1 MVAGATPA
9 LQPAAERPGDILPS
23 RMEITQEAPAAFRT
37 SAKRPGPVGLV
48 LEAIDD
54 LRSRWRLVRYL
65 ARADLKRKG
74 ADTLFG
80 NLWWVL
86 DPLLQMAVYVILVT
100 VIFQRDTPAYPLF
113 IFAAILPWKWFTTVL
128 SDGITSVT
136 GQERLIKQLK
146 FPKIVL
152 PASSMIEGLVQ
163 FGFGLIPLMGMLLLF
178 YRDRLSLALVWVPLV
193 VVVQFVFTAGL
204 TIAMAALN
212 VFFRDVGNLSRHVI
226 RLWFYLSPAL
236 YGADTIASLGEKHPT
251 IVALMKLNP
260 FYAILESYRAAIY
273 YGATPDFGLLGAVL
287 AGSVVLLALGTI
299 FFKRLEPSF
308 AKVL

>member
-1 MVAGATPA
+1 
-9 LQPAAERPGDILPS
+9 
-23 RMEITQEAPAAFRT
+23 MEITQEAPAAFRT
-37 SAKRPGPVGLV
+37 SATRPGPAGLV
-48 LEAIDD
+48 REAVDD
-54 LRSRWRLVRYL
+54 LRSRWRLIRYL

-100 VIFQRDTPAYPLF
+100 VVFQRDTPAYPLF

-128 SDGITSVT
+128 SDGITAVS

-152 PASSMIEGLVQ
+152 PAASMVEGVVQ
-163 FGFGLIPLMGMLLLF
+163 FAFGLIPLLGMLLLF
-178 YRDRLSLALVWVPLV
+178 YRDRLSVALIWVPV
-193 VVVQFVFTAGL
+193 VMVVQFTFTAGL
-204 TIAMAALN
+204 TLVMSALN
-212 VFFRDVGNLSRHVI
+212 VFFRDVGNLARHVL

-236 YGADTIASLGEKHPT
+236 YGADTIAGLHDKHPT
-251 IVALMKLNP
+251 IVTLIQLNP

-273 YGATPDFGLLGAVL
+273 YSSAPDFGLLGAVFV
-287 AGSVVLLALGTI
+287 GSLVLLVFGTV

>member
-1 MVAGATPA
+1 
-9 LQPAAERPGDILPS
+9 
-23 RMEITQEAPAAFRT
+23 MEITQEAPAAFRT
-37 SAKRPGPVGLV
+37 SATRPGPAGLV
-48 LEAIDD
+48 REALGD
-54 LRSRWRLVRYL
+54 LRSRWRLIRYL

-86 DPLLQMAVYVILVT
+86 DPLLQMGVYVILVT
-100 VIFQRDTPAYPLF
+100 VVFERTTPAYPLF
-113 IFAAILPWKWFTTVL
+113 IFAAILPWKWFTTTL

-152 PASSMIEGLVQ
+152 PAASMVEGVVQ
-163 FGFGLIPLMGMLLLF
+163 FAFGLIPLLGMLLLF
-178 YRDRLSLALVWVPLV
+178 YRDRLSVALIWVPV
-193 VVVQFVFTAGL
+193 VMVVQFTFTAGL
-204 TIAMAALN
+204 TLAMSALN
-212 VFFRDVGNLSRHVI
+212 VFFRDVGNLARHVL

-236 YGADTIASLGEKHPT
+236 YGADTIAGLHDKHPT
-251 IVALMKLNP
+251 IVTLIQLNP

-273 YGATPDFGLLGAVL
+273 YSSAPDFGLLGAVFV
-287 AGSVVLLALGTI
+287 GSLVLLVFGTV

-308 AKVL
+308 AQVL